1 MHNVYQDPAMK
12 SVVGQLKKQ
21 LKQQI
26 LTYEDDEALKIM
38 DIEK

>member
-1 MHNVYQDPAMK
+1 MK
-12 SVVGQLKKQ
+12 SVVAQLKKQ

-38 DIEK
+38 DAEK